1 MLSYVSLPYELSHLG
16 VVLGML
22 VIALHGEAVR
32 MKRLTTCREQR
43 LAELV
48 RLDLN
53 RATLR
58 QKWGQPAPL
67 STHVMEIC

>member
-1 MLSYVSLPYELSHLG
+1 
-16 VVLGML
+16 ML

-67 STHVMEIC
+67 STHAMEIC

>member
-1 MLSYVSLPYELSHLG
+1 MLSYVSIPCELSHLG

-58 QKWGQPAPL
+58 QWGQPAPL
-67 STHVMEIC
+67 STHAMEIC